1 MIMLCPA
8 LLMLLLLL
16 SAPSPNMTTVKG
28 DVLYKEGFYDYDDL
42 PGGYLHLGDPNIP
55 FSTETNR

>member
-8 LLMLLLLL
+8 LLLLLLL
-16 SAPSPNMTTVKG
+16 STPSPHVKG

-55 FSTETNR
+55 FSTDTNR

>member
-8 LLMLLLLL
+8 LLLLLL
-16 SAPSPNMTTVKG
+16 STPSPHVKG

-55 FSTETNR
+55 FSTDTNR

>member
-1 MIMLCPA
+1 MLCPA
-8 LLMLLLLL
+8 LLLLLL